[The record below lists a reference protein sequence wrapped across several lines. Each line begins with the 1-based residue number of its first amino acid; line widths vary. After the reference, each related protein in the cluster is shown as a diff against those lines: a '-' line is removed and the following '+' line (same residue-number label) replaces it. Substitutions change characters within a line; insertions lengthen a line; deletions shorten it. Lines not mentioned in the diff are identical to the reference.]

1 MFRGAESQMNPESDD
16 RTKCNEGNKRHPD
29 QPEATSWFG
38 VMVWN
43 SGIAFLQGFVFGAY
57 PFELL
62 TTPWLLDDWRSKPIH
77 KY

>member
-1 MFRGAESQMNPESDD
+1 MNPESND

-43 SGIAFLQGFVFGAY
+43 SGIAFFQGFVFGAY

-62 TTPWLLDDWRSKPIH
+62 TTP
-77 KY
+77 